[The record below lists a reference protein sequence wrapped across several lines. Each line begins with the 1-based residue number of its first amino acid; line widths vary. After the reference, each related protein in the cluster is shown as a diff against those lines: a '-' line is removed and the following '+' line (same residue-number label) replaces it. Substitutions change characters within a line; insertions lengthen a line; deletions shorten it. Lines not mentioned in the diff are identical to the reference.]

1 MIIKAS
7 YHTHHSR
14 TEASCNNFL
23 EIKVTILSLASS
35 YIYVPS
41 FGLKHLLVVALW
53 NSQSG
58 CNEDTDMTSN
68 LAIAQWHCEGCTQ
81 EVT

>member
-41 FGLKHLLVVALW
+41 FGLKHLLVVAL
-53 NSQSG
+53 
-58 CNEDTDMTSN
+58 
-68 LAIAQWHCEGCTQ
+68 
-81 EVT
+81 